1 MKPNDTALR
10 KRTQI
15 THANRT
21 MFIWVAIS
29 SALVGFA
36 IVIAIFLGQKLLF
49 NEKIIAE
56 KNQTVSTLKANNEV
70 VDELKAEVRV
80 LDTNTD
86 LASAKAQESDQ
97 AIRVILDAL
106 PSDANSL
113 ALGASL
119 QDKLLAGIAGLTG
132 IQSLQVDPVV
142 GLESLTD
149 TAVQSALPTAA
160 NGSENQITFRF
171 TIQGSSDALKQAL
184 TNLERSIRTIDVTNL
199 KIENQGSAQIMTVQG
214 RAFYEP
220 VKNVIL
226 YNKVVKP

>member
-1 MKPNDTALR
+1 MKPNSTALR

-15 THANRT
+15 ARANRT

-36 IVIAIFLGQKLLF
+36 IVISIFLGQKLFF

-56 KNQTVSTLKANNEV
+56 KNRTVSTLSANNKV
-70 VDELKAEVRV
+70 IDALTAEVRV
-80 LDTNTD
+80 LDTNTA
-86 LASAKAQESDQ
+86 LAAARAQESDQ
-97 AIRVILDAL
+97 AVRVILDAL

-119 QDKLLAGIAGLTG
+119 QDKLLAGIAGLTLK
-132 IQSLQVDPVV
+132 SLQVDSVV
-142 GLESLTD
+142 GLESLTN
-149 TAVQSALPTAA
+149 TAVQSALPTSTTG
-160 NGSENQITFRF
+160 NDHQITFRF
-171 TIQGSSDALKQAL
+171 AVQGSSGALEQALK
-184 TNLERSIRTIDVTNL
+184 NLERSIRTIDVTNL
-199 KIENQGSAQIMTVQG
+199 KIENQGSTQIMTIQG

-220 VKNVIL
+220 VKDVIL